1 MKEGKETIKYLLHKR
16 KFESLTRDQRLEV
29 LKYKSQLAQ
38 QQNEIIKRLQRIG
51 QKLQTNE
58 LRLQK
63 IDQTLQ
69 TDELRLQTIE
79 QNQQTIEQNQQT
91 IEQKQE
97 RYNNMRY
104 KILKENEPLDIATA
118 IEYQVVPSA
127 PGRKDSRIA
136 EITKISTNVFTDGS
150 IVKEEENTY
159 GFTGYYY
166 DKQKTPHHFDNI
178 KLKTIYFK
186 DHSYVI
192 VYLIREEYGKR
203 GNVAGLFNV
212 IADIRVYLKE
222 PEDKKALK
230 EVKTAIK
237 EIERVNNSTN
247 YTSVFTAMFGP
258 QEKMQKF
265 EPSEVSEGIYTLKR
279 IKK

>member
-1 MKEGKETIKYLLHKR
+1 MK
-16 KFESLTRDQRLEV
+16 
-29 LKYKSQLAQ
+29 
-38 QQNEIIKRLQRIG
+38 
-51 QKLQTNE
+51 
-58 LRLQK
+58 
-63 IDQTLQ
+63 
-69 TDELRLQTIE
+69 
-79 QNQQTIEQNQQT
+79 
-91 IEQKQE
+91 
-97 RYNNMRY
+97 Y

-127 PGRKDSRIA
+127 PGRKDPRIA

-159 GFTGYYY
+159 DFTGYYY

-212 IADIRVYLKE
+212 IADIRVYLKKT
-222 PEDKKALK
+222 EDKKALK
-230 EVKTAIK
+230 EVKAIIK

-247 YTSVFTAMFGP
+247 YTSVFTSMFGP
-258 QEKMQKF
+258 QEGIKKF
-265 EPSEVSEGIYTLKR
+265 EPQEVSEGVYTLKR